1 MPPAE
6 STVALAEGTVLLL
19 SPFRVSPAAVH
30 SRHVE
35 PRAGNDQRLEQLDLA
50 GVAAVARRRPW
61 ALLAGALAGVA
72 LVMLAAGSARA
83 GYQATVKLLVGPIGG
98 SYSELRAASRQ
109 GQTYA
114 DLATSEPV
122 LQASRAQ
129 LGAHPAVAP
138 PAGVSAKADYFTRLL
153 TITAQER
160 TRDAATA
167 MATAVADELRR
178 VTRARGPAGGGQLSP
193 VGPLEVSR
201 AGSGRKTKTLAAV
214 AALTGFLAALTLLVS
229 IELRRGP
236 RGRARGLA
244 MGPT

>member
-6 STVALAEGTVLLL
+6 STVALAERTVLLL
-19 SPFRVSPAAVH
+19 RPFRVTWAAVH

-72 LVMLAAGSARA
+72 LVMLAAGSARP

-122 LQASRAQ
+122 LQASRAR
-129 LGAHPAVAP
+129 LLADSPVVP

-153 TITAQER
+153 TITAQAR
-160 TRDAATA
+160 ARDAARA
-167 MATAVADELRR
+167 MATAVADELQR
-178 VTRARGPAGGGQLSP
+178 VTRARGPAGGGQLTT
-193 VGPLEVSR
+193 VGPLEVS
-201 AGSGRKTKTLAAV
+201 ATASGRRTKTLAAV
-214 AALTGFLAALTLLVS
+214 AALTGLLAALTLLVS
-229 IELRRGP
+229 IELKRGP
-236 RGRARGLA
+236 PGRPHGLV

>member
-6 STVALAEGTVLLL
+6 STVAPAEGTVLLL
-19 SPFRVSPAAVH
+19 SPFRAGWAAVH

-35 PRAGNDQRLEQLDLA
+35 PGAGNDQRLEQLDLA

-72 LVMLAAGSARA
+72 LVLLAAGSARS
-83 GYQATVKLLVGPIGG
+83 GYDATVKLLVGPIGG

-122 LQASRAQ
+122 LQASRAR
-129 LGAHPAVAP
+129 LGPGPAVAP
-138 PAGVSAKADYFTRLL
+138 AAVSAKADYFTRLL
-153 TITAQER
+153 TIGAEAR
-160 TRDAATA
+160 TRDAAAA
-167 MATAVADELRR
+167 MAAAVADELRR
-178 VTRARGPAGGGQLSP
+178 ITRARGPAGGGQLSP
-193 VGPLEVSR
+193 VGTLEVSP
-201 AGSGRKTKTLAAV
+201 AASGRRTKVLAGV
-214 AALTGFLAALTLLVS
+214 AALAGALAALTLLLS

-236 RGRARGLA
+236 PARARGLA
-244 MGPT
+244 VGPT